1 MTFNFEHHLADQ
13 FYVEVVQVCA
23 RLPEERHI
31 EQNCG
36 NHRMQKKQQFNAFAS
51 QVLNQIYKFWVQR
64 VFLSHARV
72 YAEPRASSCVPPQ
85 TITQDLP
92 GRVAC
97 ITIEN

>member
-1 MTFNFEHHLADQ
+1 MTFNFEHHLANQ
-13 FYVEVVQVCA
+13 FYVEIVQACA
-23 RLPEERHI
+23 RLPEERRI

-36 NHRMQKKQQFNAFAS
+36 NHRMQKKTTIPCVCQL
-51 QVLNQIYKFWVQR
+51 LNRIYKFWVQR

-85 TITQDLP
+85 TITQNLP